1 MPSSPTDSLFG
12 RVLTVSQVTQEIKE
26 LLEDS
31 YPLVWIE
38 GEISN
43 LRLVQSGHAYFTLKD
58 AKSQLRAVMFR
69 SSVRQLPFTPEAGMQ
84 VIARG
89 RLSVYE
95 PRGDYQLIA
104 ETIDPKGIGA
114 LQIAFEQLK
123 ERLFQ
128 EGLFD
133 QDRKLPLPAMPQ
145 RIGVVTSPTGAA
157 IRDII
162 QVAHRRSANVHLF
175 LYPVRVQGKEA
186 AGEIVRAIAAL
197 NAYEPA
203 LDVLIVGR
211 GGGSLEDL
219 WAFNEEPVAWAIA
232 GSEIPI
238 ISAIGHETD
247 TTIAD
252 FVADLRAPTPSA
264 AAELVV
270 KSAEELNQQA
280 KALLARMDTVVQ
292 HTVMRSATALEHLSS
307 SRPFRSPYRSVQARQ
322 QQVDDLMLQLDKAW
336 QNDVQARARRLENAA
351 KGLDRSNPRWR
362 WQRQHVHLDM
372 QRRRLEAIA
381 RSRLGLS
388 RQTLRGLGGKLDSLS
403 PLAILARGYGICR
416 DAATQQLIT
425 RAAPVQRGQ
434 RVELVLR
441 DGHLACTVDDVREE
455 QTLPEAGGVEGGQ
468 GNGGPELRAGAEAS
482 RRDC

>member
-43 LRLVQSGHAYFTLKD
+43 LRIVQSGHAYFTLKD

-104 ETIDPKGIGA
+104 EAIDPKGVGA

-186 AGEIVRAIAAL
+186 AGEIARAIAAL

-232 GSEIPI
+232 GSEIPV

-252 FVADLRAPTPSA
+252 FVADLRAPTPRQPPSW
-264 AAELVV
+264 
-270 KSAEELNQQA
+270 
-280 KALLARMDTVVQ
+280 
-292 HTVMRSATALEHLSS
+292 S
-307 SRPFRSPYRSVQARQ
+307 SRAPRS
-322 QQVDDLMLQLDKAW
+322 
-336 QNDVQARARRLENAA
+336 
-351 KGLDRSNPRWR
+351 
-362 WQRQHVHLDM
+362 
-372 QRRRLEAIA
+372 
-381 RSRLGLS
+381 
-388 RQTLRGLGGKLDSLS
+388 
-403 PLAILARGYGICR
+403 
-416 DAATQQLIT
+416 
-425 RAAPVQRGQ
+425 
-434 RVELVLR
+434 
-441 DGHLACTVDDVREE
+441 
-455 QTLPEAGGVEGGQ
+455 
-468 GNGGPELRAGAEAS
+468 
-482 RRDC
+482 

>member
-1 MPSSPTDSLFG
+1 MQSSPTDSLFG
-12 RVLTVSQVTQEIKE
+12 RVLTVSQVTQELKE

-43 LRLVQSGHAYFTLKD
+43 LRVVQSGHAYFTLKD
-58 AKSQLRAVMFR
+58 ARSQLRAVMFR

-104 ETIDPKGIGA
+104 EAIDPKGVGA

-123 ERLFQ
+123 ERLLQ
-128 EGLFD
+128 EGLFE
-133 QDRKLPLPAMPQ
+133 QDRKRPLPAMPQ
-145 RIGVVTSPTGAA
+145 RIGIVTSPTGAA
-157 IRDII
+157 IRDIM
-162 QVAHRRSANVHLF
+162 QVAHRRSANVHLY
-175 LYPVRVQGKEA
+175 LYPVRVQGNEA

-197 NAYEPA
+197 NAFEPP

-219 WAFNEEPVAWAIA
+219 WAFNEEAVAWAIA
-232 GSEIPI
+232 GSEIPV

-252 FVADLRAPTPSA
+252 FVSDLRAPTPSA

-270 KSAEELNQQA
+270 KSAEELNQQV
-280 KALLARMDTVVQ
+280 KALLARLHAVVQ
-292 HTVMRSATALEHLSS
+292 HTLTRSTTALEHLAL
-307 SRPFRSPYRSVQARQ
+307 SRPFRAPYRSVQARQ

-336 QNDVQARARRLENAA
+336 VNDMQGRSRRLENAA

-362 WQRQHVHLDM
+362 WQRQHAHLDI
-372 QRRRLEAIA
+372 QRRRLETVA
-381 RSRLGLS
+381 RSRVNLS
-388 RQTLRGLGGKLDSLS
+388 RQTLRGLGGKLHSLS
-403 PLAILARGYGICR
+403 PLAVLARGYGICR

-441 DGHLACTVDDVREE
+441 DGQIACTVDDVQEN
-455 QTLPEAGGVEGGQ
+455 QTPPFAGGVEEG
-468 GNGGPELRAGAEAS
+468 
-482 RRDC
+482 

>member
-12 RVLTVSQVTQEIKE
+12 RILTVSQVTQEIKE

-43 LRLVQSGHAYFTLKD
+43 LRVVQSGHAYFTLKD

-95 PRGDYQLIA
+95 PRGDYQLIT
-104 ETIDPKGIGA
+104 EGIDPKGVGA

-133 QDRKLPLPAMPQ
+133 QDRKLPLPAVPQ

-175 LYPVRVQGKEA
+175 LYPVRVQGNEA
-186 AGEIVRAIAAL
+186 AGEIVRAIDAL

-232 GSEIPI
+232 RSEIPV

-280 KALLARMDTVVQ
+280 KALLARMHAVVQ
-292 HTVMRSATALEHLSS
+292 HTLMRSTTALEHLSS

-336 QNDVQARARRLENAA
+336 LNDMQGRGRRLENAA
-351 KGLDRSNPRWR
+351 KALNRSNPRWR
-362 WQRQHVHLDM
+362 WQRQQAHLNI
-372 QRRRLEAIA
+372 QRRRLETVA
-381 RSRLGLS
+381 RSRLSLS
-388 RQTLRGLGGKLDSLS
+388 QQTLRGLGGKLDSLS

-441 DGHLACTVDDVREE
+441 DGQLACTVDDVLEK
-455 QTLPEAGGVEGGQ
+455 QTPPLAGGVDEG
-468 GNGGPELRAGAEAS
+468 
-482 RRDC
+482 

>member
-1 MPSSPTDSLFG
+1 MQSAPFESPFG

-26 LLEDS
+26 ILEDS

-58 AKSQLRAVMFR
+58 AKSQLRTVMFR

-104 ETIDPKGIGA
+104 EAIDPKGVGA

-133 QDRKLPLPAMPQ
+133 EDRKLPLPAMPQ
-145 RIGVVTSPTGAA
+145 RIGIVTSPTGAA

-186 AGEIVRAIAAL
+186 GGEIVRAIAAL
-197 NAYEPA
+197 NAFEPP

-219 WAFNEEPVAWAIA
+219 WAFNEEAVAWAIA
-232 GSEIPI
+232 GSEIPV
-238 ISAIGHETD
+238 ISAVGHETD

-252 FVADLRAPTPSA
+252 FVADLRASTPSA

-270 KSAEELNQQA
+270 KSAEELSQQA
-280 KALLARMDTVVQ
+280 GALLARMHTVVQ
-292 HTVMRSATALEHLSS
+292 HTLMRSATALEHLATA
-307 SRPFRSPYRSVQARQ
+307 RPFRTPQRFVQARQ

-336 QNDVQARARRLENAA
+336 LNDVQSRTRRLEIAIRA
-351 KGLDRSNPRWR
+351 LARSNPQWR
-362 WQRQHVHLDM
+362 WQRQHAHLDI
-372 QRRRLEAIA
+372 QRRRLEAA
-381 RSRLGLS
+381 SRSRLSL
-388 RQTLRGLGGKLDSLS
+388 RDQTLRGLGGKLHSLS

-425 RAAPVQRGQ
+425 RAAPVKPGQ
-434 RVELVLR
+434 HVELVLH
-441 DGHLACTVDDVREE
+441 DGQLACTVDDVQEKE
-455 QTLPEAGGVEGGQ
+455 SPPLEGGVGEG
-468 GNGGPELRAGAEAS
+468 
-482 RRDC
+482 

>member
-1 MPSSPTDSLFG
+1 MQSAPFESPFG

-26 LLEDS
+26 ILEDS

-58 AKSQLRAVMFR
+58 AKSQLRTVMFR
-69 SSVRQLPFTPEAGMQ
+69 SSVRQLPFTHPEAGMQ

-104 ETIDPKGIGA
+104 EAIDPKGVGA

-133 QDRKLPLPAMPQ
+133 EDRKLPLPAMPQ
-145 RIGVVTSPTGAA
+145 RIGIVTSPTGAA

-186 AGEIVRAIAAL
+186 AGEIVRAVAAL
-197 NAYEPA
+197 NAFEPP

-219 WAFNEEPVAWAIA
+219 WAFNEEAVAWAIA
-232 GSEIPI
+232 GSEIPV
-238 ISAIGHETD
+238 ISAVGHETD

-252 FVADLRAPTPSA
+252 FVADLRASTPSA

-270 KSAEELNQQA
+270 KSAEELSQQA
-280 KALLARMDTVVQ
+280 GALLARMHNVVQ
-292 HTVMRSATALEHLSS
+292 HTLMRSATALEHLATA
-307 SRPFRSPYRSVQARQ
+307 RPFRAPQRFVQARQ

-336 QNDVQARARRLENAA
+336 LNDVQSRTRRLETAIKA
-351 KGLDRSNPRWR
+351 LARSNPQWR
-362 WQRQHVHLDM
+362 WQRQHAHLDI
-372 QRRRLEAIA
+372 QRRRLEAA
-381 RSRLGLS
+381 SRSRLSL
-388 RQTLRGLGGKLDSLS
+388 RDQTLRGLGGKLHSLS

-425 RAAPVQRGQ
+425 RAAPVKPGQ
-434 RVELVLR
+434 HVELVLH
-441 DGHLACTVDDVREE
+441 DGQLACTVDDVRENDAPP
-455 QTLPEAGGVEGGQ
+455 LAGGVGEG
-468 GNGGPELRAGAEAS
+468 
-482 RRDC
+482 

>member
-1 MPSSPTDSLFG
+1 MQPPLSKSLFG

-31 YPLVWIE
+31 YPLVWVE

-43 LRLVQSGHAYFTLKD
+43 LHLVQSGHAYFTLKD
-58 AKSQLRAVMFR
+58 ARSQLRTVMFR
-69 SSVRQLPFTPEAGMQ
+69 TSVRQLPFTPEPGMQ

-104 ETIDPKGIGA
+104 DTLDPKGVGA

-123 ERLFQ
+123 ARLLQ

-133 QDRKLPLPAMPQ
+133 EDRKLPLPAMPQ
-145 RIGVVTSPTGAA
+145 RIGIVTSPTGAA

-162 QVAHRRSANVHLF
+162 QVAHRRSAGVHLF
-175 LYPVRVQGKEA
+175 LYPVRVQGTEA
-186 AGEIVRAIAAL
+186 ASEIVRAITAL
-197 NAYEPA
+197 NAFEPS

-219 WAFNEEPVAWAIA
+219 WAFNDEAVAWAIA

-238 ISAIGHETD
+238 IAAVGHETD

-270 KSAEELNQQA
+270 KSAAELNQQA
-280 KALLARMDTVVQ
+280 GALLARMHTVTQ
-292 HTVMRSATALEHLSS
+292 HTLVRSATALEHLAST
-307 SRPFRSPYRSVQARQ
+307 RPFRAPHRSVQARQ
-322 QQVDDLMLQLDKAW
+322 QQVDDLVLQLDKAW
-336 QNDVQARARRLENAA
+336 LNDAQGRTRRLSIAARALGRL
-351 KGLDRSNPRWR
+351 NPRWR
-362 WQRQHVHLDM
+362 WERQRTHLDL
-372 QRRRLEAIA
+372 QRRRLEAVT
-381 RSRLGLS
+381 RSCLTLR
-388 RQTLRGLGGKLDSLS
+388 RQTLDGLGGKLNSLS

-416 DAATQQLIT
+416 DAATGQIIT
-425 RAAPVQRGQ
+425 RAAPVQPGQ
-434 RVELVLR
+434 RVDLVLR
-441 DGHLACTVDDVREE
+441 DGRLACVVDDVQAT
-455 QTLPEAGGVEGGQ
+455 QTSAHEGGAVEG
-468 GNGGPELRAGAEAS
+468 
-482 RRDC
+482 

>member
-1 MPSSPTDSLFG
+1 MQSSPTESLFG

-26 LLEDS
+26 ILEDS

-69 SSVRQLPFTPEAGMQ
+69 SSVRHLPFTPEAGMQ

-104 ETIDPKGIGA
+104 EAMDPKGVGA
-114 LQIAFEQLK
+114 LQVAFEQLK
-123 ERLFQ
+123 ERLLQ

-133 QDRKLPLPAMPQ
+133 QDRKRPLPAMPQ
-145 RIGVVTSPTGAA
+145 RIGIVTSPTGAA

-162 QVAHRRSANVHLF
+162 QVAHRRSANVQLF

-186 AGEIVRAIAAL
+186 AAEIVHAIAAL
-197 NAYEPA
+197 NAFETP

-232 GSEIPI
+232 GSDIPV
-238 ISAIGHETD
+238 ISAVGHETD

-270 KSAEELNQQA
+270 KSADELNQQA
-280 KALLARMDTVVQ
+280 RALLARMHAVVQ
-292 HTVMRSATALEHLSS
+292 HTLARSRTALDHLSS
-307 SRPFRSPYRSVQARQ
+307 SRPFRAPYRSVQARQ

-336 QNDVQARARRLENAA
+336 VNDVQARARRLDDAA
-351 KGLDRSNPRWR
+351 KGLERSNPRWR
-362 WQRQHVHLDM
+362 WQRQHKHLDI
-372 QRRRLEAIA
+372 QRRRLETVA
-381 RSRLGLS
+381 RSRLSLS
-388 RQTLRGLGGKLDSLS
+388 QQTLLGLGGKLDSLS

-416 DAATQQLIT
+416 DAATQRLIT
-425 RAAPVQRGQ
+425 RAAPVRPGQ

-441 DGHLACTVDDVREE
+441 DGQLACTVDDVQEK
-455 QTLPEAGGVEGGQ
+455 QTPPLAGGVEEG
-468 GNGGPELRAGAEAS
+468 
-482 RRDC
+482 

>member
-1 MPSSPTDSLFG
+1 MQSPSFESPFG

-26 LLEDS
+26 ILEDS

-58 AKSQLRAVMFR
+58 AKSQLRTVMFR

-104 ETIDPKGIGA
+104 EAIDPKGIGA

-133 QDRKLPLPAMPQ
+133 EDRKLPLPVMPQ

-197 NAYEPA
+197 NAFEPP
-203 LDVLIVGR
+203 LDALIVGR

-219 WAFNEEPVAWAIA
+219 WAFNEETVAWAIA

-238 ISAIGHETD
+238 ISAVGHETD

-252 FVADLRAPTPSA
+252 FVADLRASTPSA

-270 KSAEELNQQA
+270 KSTKELSQQA
-280 KALLARMDTVVQ
+280 GALLGAHAHRGAAHPHALGHRPGAPVNVAPVPRPVSLRT
-292 HTVMRSATALEHLSS
+292 SA
-307 SRPFRSPYRSVQARQ
+307 
-322 QQVDDLMLQLDKAW
+322 
-336 QNDVQARARRLENAA
+336 
-351 KGLDRSNPRWR
+351 
-362 WQRQHVHLDM
+362 
-372 QRRRLEAIA
+372 
-381 RSRLGLS
+381 
-388 RQTLRGLGGKLDSLS
+388 
-403 PLAILARGYGICR
+403 
-416 DAATQQLIT
+416 AAT
-425 RAAPVQRGQ
+425 G
-434 RVELVLR
+434 
-441 DGHLACTVDDVREE
+441 
-455 QTLPEAGGVEGGQ
+455 
-468 GNGGPELRAGAEAS
+468 
-482 RRDC
+482 

>member
-1 MPSSPTDSLFG
+1 MQSSPTDSLFG
-12 RVLTVSQVTQEIKE
+12 RVLTVSQVTQELKE

-43 LRLVQSGHAYFTLKD
+43 LRVVQSGHAYFTLKD
-58 AKSQLRAVMFR
+58 ARSQLRAVMFR

-84 VIARG
+84 VVARG

-104 ETIDPKGIGA
+104 EAIDPKGVGA

-175 LYPVRVQGKEA
+175 LYPVRVQGNEA
-186 AGEIVRAIAAL
+186 AGEIVRAIDAL

-232 GSEIPI
+232 RSEIPI

-252 FVADLRAPTPSA
+252 FVSDLRAPTPSA

-270 KSAEELNQQA
+270 KSAEEVEPTGQGPA
-280 KALLARMDTVVQ
+280 GAPECRGAAYPDAID
-292 HTVMRSATALEHLSS
+292 HRS
-307 SRPFRSPYRSVQARQ
+307 
-322 QQVDDLMLQLDKAW
+322 
-336 QNDVQARARRLENAA
+336 
-351 KGLDRSNPRWR
+351 G
-362 WQRQHVHLDM
+362 
-372 QRRRLEAIA
+372 
-381 RSRLGLS
+381 
-388 RQTLRGLGGKLDSLS
+388 
-403 PLAILARGYGICR
+403 
-416 DAATQQLIT
+416 
-425 RAAPVQRGQ
+425 APV
-434 RVELVLR
+434 VV
-441 DGHLACTVDDVREE
+441 AAVPSPV
-455 QTLPEAGGVEGGQ
+455 P
-468 GNGGPELRAGAEAS
+468 LRAGAAATGG
-482 RRDC
+482 

>member
-1 MPSSPTDSLFG
+1 MQSSPSESLFG

-38 GEISN
+38 GEVSN

-104 ETIDPKGIGA
+104 EAIDPKGIGA

-133 QDRKLPLPAMPQ
+133 DDRKLPLPAMPQ
-145 RIGVVTSPTGAA
+145 RIGIVTSPTGAA

-186 AGEIVRAIAAL
+186 AGEIVRAITAL
-197 NAYEPA
+197 NAFEPP

-219 WAFNEEPVAWAIA
+219 WAFNEEAVAWAIA
-232 GSEIPI
+232 GSEIPV
-238 ISAIGHETD
+238 ISAVGHETD

-252 FVADLRAPTPSA
+252 FVADLRASTPSA

-270 KSAEELNQQA
+270 KSAEELSQQA
-280 KALLARMDTVVQ
+280 LALLARLHTVVQ
-292 HTVMRSATALEHLSS
+292 HTLMRSATALEHLSS
-307 SRPFRSPYRSVQARQ
+307 ARPFRAPYRSVQARQ

-336 QNDVQARARRLENAA
+336 ANDVQNRARHLEMAARALHRL
-351 KGLDRSNPRWR
+351 NPRWR
-362 WQRQHVHLDM
+362 WERQHEHLDI
-372 QRRRLEAIA
+372 QRRRLETVS
-381 RSRLGLS
+381 RSCLNLR
-388 RQTLRGLGGKLDSLS
+388 RQTLHGLGGKLHSLS

-416 DAATQQLIT
+416 DAATQQLVT
-425 RAAPVQRGQ
+425 RAAPVKPGQ
-434 RVELVLR
+434 HVELVLH
-441 DGHLACTVDDVREE
+441 DGQLACTVDDVQENE
-455 QTLPEAGGVEGGQ
+455 APPLAGGVGEG
-468 GNGGPELRAGAEAS
+468 
-482 RRDC
+482 

>member
-1 MPSSPTDSLFG
+1 MQSLPFESPFG

-104 ETIDPKGIGA
+104 EAIDPKGIGA

-133 QDRKLPLPAMPQ
+133 ADRKLPLPAMPQ
-145 RIGVVTSPTGAA
+145 CIGIVTSPTGAA

-175 LYPVRVQGKEA
+175 LYPVRVQGNEA

-197 NAYEPA
+197 NAFEPP

-219 WAFNEEPVAWAIA
+219 WAFNEEAVAWAIA

-238 ISAIGHETD
+238 ISAVGHETD

-252 FVADLRAPTPSA
+252 FVADLRASTPSA

-270 KSAEELNQQA
+270 KSAEELRQQA
-280 KALLARMDTVVQ
+280 GALLARLHTVVQ
-292 HTVMRSATALEHLSS
+292 HTLMRSATDLDRLASA
-307 SRPFRSPYRSVQARQ
+307 RPLRAPHRFVQARQ

-336 QNDVQARARRLENAA
+336 ANDVQGRTPAPGNRRQDAPQVEPALALAAAARAPRHPAPTPGDGRPVPPQPARPNAA
-351 KGLDRSNPRWR
+351 RPR
-362 WQRQHVHLDM
+362 RQTALAQPAGHPGARLRHLP
-372 QRRRLEAIA
+372 RRRHATA
-381 RSRLGLS
+381 RHPRRARAAG
-388 RQTLRGLGGKLDSLS
+388 
-403 PLAILARGYGICR
+403 PARGNWF
-416 DAATQQLIT
+416 
-425 RAAPVQRGQ
+425 
-434 RVELVLR
+434 
-441 DGHLACTVDDVREE
+441 CTTDNSPARLTDVR
-455 QTLPEAGGVEGGQ
+455 QNDAPPLAGGVEEG
-468 GNGGPELRAGAEAS
+468 
-482 RRDC
+482 